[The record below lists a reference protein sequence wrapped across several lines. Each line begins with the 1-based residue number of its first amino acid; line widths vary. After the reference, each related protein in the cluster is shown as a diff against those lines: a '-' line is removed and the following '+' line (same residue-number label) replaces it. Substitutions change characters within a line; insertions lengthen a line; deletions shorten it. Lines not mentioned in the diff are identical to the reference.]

1 MFAKIFIDR
10 PRLAIVIALFMM
22 LAGILCITRLPV
34 EEYPQVAPPTI
45 MIMATYPGASGQT
58 IADTVAAP
66 LETEINGIE
75 DLLYY
80 STTSDNSGGL
90 SISLT
95 FRSGIDEDIALV
107 NVNNAIKRAE
117 RSLPAEV
124 TAGGVRSFKRSSDI
138 LGVMAAYST
147 NPAHDSPF
155 VNNYVNVHL
164 ADTLSRVDGVG
175 QVLVFSD
182 LGYAMRVWL
191 DPHRMRALGISV
203 QDINAAIASQN
214 VQAAAGSVGTEQA
227 SNYMQF
233 QIDTQ
238 GRLFTPEEFSAV
250 VVKAG
255 ENGRLVRLGD
265 VARVELGS
273 EFYSGPARFRNH
285 EAIAIAIFKLND
297 ANALQVMRDV
307 KAEID
312 SLRAHFPEGLEIAD
326 IYDST
331 TFVEMTM
338 REIVETLLI
347 TFVLVVLITYVFL
360 QDWRATIVPTVA
372 IPVSLIS
379 TFFFMFIFGMSI
391 NTLTMFGLILAIGSV
406 VDDAI
411 TVVESCVRLINE
423 EGLSPYD
430 AAIRSMKEL
439 MNALIATTLVILA
452 VYAPIAFYTGM
463 VGTIYLQF
471 SVVLCIA
478 LALSTINAITL
489 SPALCAL
496 VLRPAKKPNVLF
508 KAFNAGV
515 DGTKG
520 LFRFAAE
527 KQLRHSIITVAIF
540 AGILSINFILFKQL
554 PSEFIPNEDKGAM
567 FCEVVLPAGAPIRRT
582 EAVIAEIAEIVDAQP
597 GVNQMISII
606 GRSLTTG
613 NGENLALGIIDL
625 DSWNKRTTPETQIDH
640 IRRELM
646 AKCAG
651 IPDAVVTLFTP
662 PAITGLSATNGVTF
676 SLQAVAGQS
685 SQELAQATTTLL
697 AKLRESGNVIFAFT
711 SFDASTPMLHLDINR
726 AKAEAMNVPISAIFH
741 TLQTQLGSMYIN
753 DFNLDSRTY
762 RVKVQSD
769 VSYRENLNIVSQ
781 LTVMST
787 TGQSVPLDSLT
798 TIEWTLGPRQVE
810 RFNMFP
816 SAAVN
821 TLGMPG
827 VSSGEVMNLIRHL
840 VANELPEG
848 YQISWTDMSY
858 QEQQNEGQIISLLIL
873 SFLFVYLFLVAQY
886 ESWTMPI
893 SVILSCGTA
902 TAGAMIAMKLTGM
915 TMNIYCQL
923 GLLMLIGLTS
933 KSAILMVEFAK
944 KSRDDGATIED
955 AALEGLRVR
964 FRAVM
969 MTALSFVVGI
979 APMVFA
985 SGAGAN
991 SRRAIG
997 TTTFWG
1003 MVAASFI
1010 GILFLPGLF
1019 AVFQR
1024 LGENSVRAIDKVFK
1038 RH

>member
-22 LAGILCITRLPV
+22 LAGILCINRLPV

-45 MIMATYPGASGQT
+45 MIMTTYPGASGQI

-66 LETEINGIE
+66 LEAEINGIE

-80 STTSDNSGGL
+80 SSTSDNSGGL
-90 SISLT
+90 QMSLT

-117 RSLPAEV
+117 RSLPSEV
-124 TAGGVRSFKRSSDI
+124 IAVGVRSFKRTSDI

-164 ADTLSRVDGVG
+164 ADALSRVDGVG

-182 LGYAMRVWL
+182 LDYAMRVWL

-203 QDINAAIASQN
+203 QEVNAAIASQN
-214 VQAAAGSVGTEQA
+214 IQAAAGSVGTEQA

-233 QIDTQ
+233 KIDTQ
-238 GRLFTPEEFSAV
+238 GRLFTAEEFAAV
-250 VVKAG
+250 VVKSG
-255 ENGRLVRLGD
+255 DNGRLVRLGD

-273 EFYSGPARFRNH
+273 EFYYGPSRFRDY

-312 SLRAHFPEGLEIAD
+312 KARESFPEGLDIAD

-338 REIVETLLI
+338 REIIETLII
-347 TFVLVVLITYVFL
+347 TFLLVVFITYVFL

-471 SVVLCIA
+471 SLVLCIA
-478 LALSTINAITL
+478 LCLSTINAITL

-496 VLRPAKKPNVLF
+496 VLRPAKKPSALF

-515 DGTKG
+515 DGTKNI
-520 LFRFAAE
+520 FRLAAQA
-527 KQLRHSIITVAIF
+527 QLRHGFITVLIF
-540 AGILSINFILFKQL
+540 SAILSTNFILFKRL
-554 PSEFIPNEDKGAM
+554 PSEFIPPEDKGAM
-567 FCEVVLPAGAPIRRT
+567 FCDVVLPAGAPIRRT
-582 EAVIAEIAEIVDAQP
+582 EAVISEISEIVQNQP
-597 GVNQMISII
+597 GVNQMISIV
-606 GRSLTTG
+606 GMSLTAG
-613 NGENLALGIIDL
+613 NGENLGLGIIDL
-625 DSWNKRTTPETQIDH
+625 DSWDLRTTRETQINY
-640 IRRELM
+640 IQRELM
-646 AKCAG
+646 EKCAG
-651 IPDAVVTLFTP
+651 IPDAAVTIFTP

-685 SQELAQATTTLL
+685 SQELAQATTSLL
-697 AKLRESGNVIFAFT
+697 TKLQASGNVLFAFT
-711 SFDASTPMLHLDINR
+711 SFDANTPMLHLDINR
-726 AKAEAMNVPISAIFH
+726 AKAEAMNVPVSAIFY

-753 DFNLDSRTY
+753 DFNLESKTY
-762 RVKVQSD
+762 KVKVQSD

-787 TGQSVPLDSLT
+787 TGQSVPLDALT
-798 TIEWTLGPRQVE
+798 NIAWSLGPRQVE

-816 SAAVN
+816 SASVN
-821 TLGMPG
+821 TIGGPG
-827 VSSGEVMNLIRHL
+827 VSSGEVMNLIRDI

-858 QEQQNEGQIISLLIL
+858 QEQQNEGQITSLLIL

-893 SVILSCGTA
+893 SVLLSCGTA

-933 KSAILMVEFAK
+933 KSAILMVEFSK
-944 KSRDDGATIED
+944 QSRDEGASIED

-979 APMVFA
+979 APMVVA

-1010 GILFLPGLF
+1010 GIMFLPGLF

-1024 LGENSVRAIDKVFK
+1024 LGENAVKAIDKVFK